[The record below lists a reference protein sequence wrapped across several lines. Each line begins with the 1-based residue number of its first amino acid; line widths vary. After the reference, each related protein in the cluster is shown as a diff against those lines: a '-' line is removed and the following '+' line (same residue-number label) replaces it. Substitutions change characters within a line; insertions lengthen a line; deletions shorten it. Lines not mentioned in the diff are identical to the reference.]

1 MKMGLPE
8 ILGVVTVVLLLVV
21 IILQIIGH
29 KKSDIGEIISLLKR
43 TAEEQRNGV
52 QKQIASGATEQ
63 FERFGVIQ
71 KSIQDTLS
79 TNRDEV
85 NRQLGEF
92 QRQMETKLTVIQKAG
107 TDSNEQIGRTIT
119 TALQESRQE
128 QNNQLHT
135 FGEQVDNRLSSLQRA
150 NTDGI
155 EKINTSLENKM
166 TALQESN
173 EKRLEQMQ
181 GVDEKLQKTL
191 ETRLSQSFELVS
203 KQLESVGQGLGE
215 MKALAADAKSLKN
228 ALTNVKERGTY
239 GEVRLEKLLS
249 DILAPNQYEMN
260 AEIASGKRVEFA
272 IKLPGNDDIPLLL
285 PIDSKFP
292 IEDYNRLLDAEDK
305 QAIDDARR
313 SLTAKIRFF
322 AKDIHDKYIAPP
334 KTTDFAL
341 MFLPTEGLY
350 AEVVQNVALFEEL
363 RDKYK
368 ITAVGATT
376 LSAFLA
382 SLQMGFKT
390 LAIEQ
395 RSLEVWDTLRA
406 VKSEFIKFGNMLD
419 KAQKQL
425 QTADKTLTEIVGRRT
440 RAINRTLRGV
450 EELTETNAPLLMELE
465 DTVDELT

>member
-1 MKMGLPE
+1 MGLSE
-8 ILGVVTVVLLLVV
+8 MTNFIIIVLLLVI

-29 KKSDIGEIISLLKR
+29 KKTDISEIISVLKR
-43 TAEEQRNGV
+43 TAEEQRKEV
-52 QKQIASGATEQ
+52 QQQISNGATEQ

-71 KSIQDTLS
+71 RSIQGTLS
-79 TNRDEV
+79 ENRKEV
-85 NRQLGEF
+85 NRQLKEF
-92 QRQMETKLTVIQKAG
+92 EQQMESKLETIQNVGMK
-107 TDSNEQIGRTIT
+107 SNEQIGRKVT
-119 TALQESRQE
+119 TALQDNRKE
-128 QNNQLHT
+128 QNDQLHE
-135 FGEQVDNRLSSLQRA
+135 FGEQVNNRLLFIQRA
-150 NTDGI
+150 NADNI
-155 EKINTSLENKM
+155 EKINSTLENKVKE
-166 TALQESN
+166 LQESN

-181 GVDEKLQKTL
+181 GVVDEKLQKTL

-215 MKALAADAKSLKN
+215 MRALAADAKSLKN
-228 ALTNVKERGTY
+228 ALINVKERGTY
-239 GEVRLEKLLS
+239 GEIRLEKLLS
-249 DILAPNQYEMN
+249 DILAPNQYETN
-260 AEIASGKRVEFA
+260 VEIASGKRVEFA
-272 IKLPGNDDIPLLL
+272 IKLPGNGDSPLFL

-305 QAIDDARR
+305 TSIDEARR
-313 SLTAKIRFF
+313 SLTAKIRIF
-322 AKDIHDKYIAPP
+322 AKDIHDKYIVPP
-334 KTTDFAL
+334 KTSDFAL

-368 ITAVGATT
+368 ITPVGATT

-395 RSLEVWDTLRA
+395 RSQEVWDTLRA
-406 VKSEFIKFGNMLD
+406 VKSEFQKFGDMLD

-440 RAINRTLRGV
+440 KAINRTLRGV
-450 EELTETNAPLLMELE
+450 EELTETDSPMFSKLE
-465 DTVDELT
+465 DTVDE

>member
-1 MKMGLPE
+1 MV
-8 ILGVVTVVLLLVV
+8 I

-29 KKSDIGEIISLLKR
+29 KKTDISEIISVLKR
-43 TAEEQRNGV
+43 TAEEQRKEV
-52 QKQIASGATEQ
+52 QQQISNGATEQ

-71 KSIQDTLS
+71 QSIQGTLS
-79 TNRDEV
+79 ENRKEV
-85 NRQLGEF
+85 NRQLKEF
-92 QRQMETKLTVIQKAG
+92 EQQMESKLETIQNVGMK
-107 TDSNEQIGRTIT
+107 SNEQIGRNVT
-119 TALQESRQE
+119 TALQDNRKE
-128 QNNQLHT
+128 QNDQLHE
-135 FGEQVDNRLSSLQRA
+135 FGEQVNNRLLFIQRA
-150 NTDGI
+150 NADNI
-155 EKINTSLENKM
+155 EKINTTLENKVKE
-166 TALQESN
+166 LQESN

-181 GVDEKLQKTL
+181 GVVDEKLQKTL

-215 MKALAADAKSLKN
+215 MRALAADAKSLKN
-228 ALTNVKERGTY
+228 ALINVKERGTY
-239 GEVRLEKLLS
+239 GEIRLEKLLS
-249 DILAPNQYEMN
+249 DILAPNQYETN
-260 AEIASGKRVEFA
+260 VEIASGKRVEFA
-272 IKLPGNDDIPLLL
+272 IKLPGNGDSPLFL

-305 QAIDDARR
+305 TSIDEARR
-313 SLTAKIRFF
+313 SLTAKIRIF
-322 AKDIHDKYIAPP
+322 AKDIHDKYIVPP

-368 ITAVGATT
+368 ITPVGATT

-395 RSLEVWDTLRA
+395 RSQEVWDTLRA
-406 VKSEFIKFGNMLD
+406 VKSEFQKFGDMLD

-440 RAINRTLRGV
+440 KAINRTLRGV
-450 EELTETNAPLLMELE
+450 EELTETDSPMFSKLE
-465 DTVDELT
+465 DTVDE

>member
-1 MKMGLPE
+1 MKNF
-8 ILGVVTVVLLLVV
+8 IIIVLLLVI

-29 KKSDIGEIISLLKR
+29 KKTDISEIIFVLKR
-43 TAEEQRNGV
+43 TAEEQRKEV
-52 QKQIASGATEQ
+52 QQQISNGATEQ

-71 KSIQDTLS
+71 QSIQGTLS
-79 TNRDEV
+79 ENRKEV
-85 NRQLGEF
+85 NRQLKEF
-92 QRQMETKLTVIQKAG
+92 EQQMESKLETIQNVGMK
-107 TDSNEQIGRTIT
+107 SNEQIGRNVT
-119 TALQESRQE
+119 TALQDNRKE
-128 QNNQLHT
+128 QNDQLHE
-135 FGEQVDNRLSSLQRA
+135 FGEQVNNRLLFIQRA
-150 NTDGI
+150 NADNI
-155 EKINTSLENKM
+155 EKINTTLENKVKE
-166 TALQESN
+166 LQESN

-181 GVDEKLQKTL
+181 GVVDEKLQKTL

-215 MKALAADAKSLKN
+215 MRALAADAKSLKN
-228 ALTNVKERGTY
+228 ALINVKERGTY
-239 GEVRLEKLLS
+239 GEIRLEKLLS
-249 DILAPNQYEMN
+249 DILAPNQYETN
-260 AEIASGKRVEFA
+260 VEIASGKRVEFA
-272 IKLPGNDDIPLLL
+272 IKLPGNGDSPLFL

-305 QAIDDARR
+305 TSIDEARR
-313 SLTAKIRFF
+313 SLTAKIRIF
-322 AKDIHDKYIAPP
+322 AKDIHDKYIVPP

-368 ITAVGATT
+368 ITPVGATT

-395 RSLEVWDTLRA
+395 RSQEVWDTLRA
-406 VKSEFIKFGNMLD
+406 VKSEFQKFGDMLD

-440 RAINRTLRGV
+440 KAINRTLRGV
-450 EELTETNAPLLMELE
+450 EELTETDSPMFSKLE
-465 DTVDELT
+465 DTVDE